1 MRLNVS
7 VIFST
12 HDRPESLQR
21 SIDSVLAQKIL
32 PYELIIVHD
41 GTKPVSPDIAEILRV
56 AGERFRYYRQKLP
69 SLTRSRNQ
77 GMAMAKGEIILLL
90 DDDVILPRDYISR
103 LTALYEADRQG
114 RIAGIGGVMVEPAS
128 RRLARRLWDA
138 FAAAFALCRWA
149 PRRNAARYLRLPAAL
164 KGRLLPARRLSG
176 GAISLRRYVAKTQR
190 FDESFTGYAFGED
203 LEFSF
208 RVGQEYPLFVAPELR
223 ALHEPAPTGRPDMRS
238 RGHAYVA
245 NFLHIA
251 QNCVGTS
258 AGVCLLLSMDIIGTL
273 LRYLIWGTLGANRGN
288 LLFAAGM
295 IDEIIHRVR
304 LEMRNLLCGS

>member
-1 MRLNVS
+1 M
-7 VIFST
+7 
-12 HDRPESLQR
+12 
-21 SIDSVLAQKIL
+21 
-32 PYELIIVHD
+32 
-41 GTKPVSPDIAEILRV
+41 
-56 AGERFRYYRQKLP
+56 
-69 SLTRSRNQ
+69 
-77 GMAMAKGEIILLL
+77 
-90 DDDVILPRDYISR
+90 
-103 LTALYEADRQG
+103 
-114 RIAGIGGVMVEPAS
+114 
-128 RRLARRLWDA
+128 
-138 FAAAFALCRWA
+138 
-149 PRRNAARYLRLPAAL
+149 
-164 KGRLLPARRLSG
+164 KGRLLPVRRLSG